1 MSQMSLAYKSD
12 ISDMAFLLV
21 ITRGGIVNQSVV
33 VSVQSV
39 QWDGELENIFYS
51 MRNGKTPKGL
61 G

>member
-1 MSQMSLAYKSD
+1 
-12 ISDMAFLLV
+12 MAFLLV

-33 VSVQSV
+33 VFVQSV

-61 G
+61 GQNASAFF